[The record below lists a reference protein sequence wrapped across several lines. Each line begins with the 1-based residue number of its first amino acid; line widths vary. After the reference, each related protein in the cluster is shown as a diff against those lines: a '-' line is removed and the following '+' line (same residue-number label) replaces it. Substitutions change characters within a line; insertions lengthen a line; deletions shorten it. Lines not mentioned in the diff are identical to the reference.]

1 MPKEKWP
8 RYYRTGNRIL
18 NFITTKS
25 VFLIKMCVCLCVCV
39 RERERERERM
49 FNKELL
55 ENGKKTAR
63 YSSKH
68 DLGASYCTNN
78 YESYG

>member
-1 MPKEKWP
+1 
-8 RYYRTGNRIL
+8 
-18 NFITTKS
+18 
-25 VFLIKMCVCLCVCV
+25 
-39 RERERERERM
+39 M

-63 YSSKH
+63 YSSKN

-78 YESYG
+78 CESDG